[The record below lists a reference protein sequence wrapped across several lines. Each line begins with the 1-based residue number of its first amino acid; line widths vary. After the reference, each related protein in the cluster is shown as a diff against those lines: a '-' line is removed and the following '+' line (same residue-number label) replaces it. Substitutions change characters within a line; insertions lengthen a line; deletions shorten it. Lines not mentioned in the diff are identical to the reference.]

1 MGASW
6 VRKNILEQNP
16 DADLAVHVVW
26 VTQLGATRGDVDPD
40 LFGDPRVTIYWD
52 PDGLVGQAIVD
63 DAGADWDVY
72 ALYDGAA
79 GWDGAPVATG
89 APVIA
94 DADRLRAAIEGLL
107 S

>member
-6 VRKNILEQNP
+6 VRKNILEQFP
-16 DADLAVHVVW
+16 DASLAVYAVW
-26 VTQLGATRGDVDPD
+26 APQLGASRGDIDPD
-40 LFGDPRVTIYWD
+40 LFGDDRVTTFWD
-52 PDGLVGQAIVD
+52 PDGLAGEAIVD

-79 GWDGAPVATG
+79 RWDATPVDTG

-94 DADRLRAAIEGLL
+94 DADRLRAGIEGLL